1 MGLVGWV
8 VLVVV
13 CDCCGRKSVDGR
25 CRDFTNKLVEKC
37 IYLVGHS
44 KSIRMLN
51 DIGAGTGRDER
62 QCLGKIKG
70 LALVAS
76 GSATIGF

>member
-13 CDCCGRKSVDGR
+13 CDCRGRKRLDGR
-25 CRDFTNKLVEKC
+25 CSDLTKKIAEKG
-37 IYLVGHS
+37 IFQVGLS
-44 KSIRMLN
+44 KSIRMLS
-51 DIGAGTGRDER
+51 DIGAGSGREEK